1 MQVLPL
7 VALTLTTGLRL
18 SMNLQ
23 KEIGRPFEL
32 DDFVLS
38 AFCHPLF
45 DTDPVLV
52 VTGELTEEEV
62 TRLEASGA
70 VMVEEEPTVEATTS
84 IRHKREDI
92 EASGLERSADEDED
106 IIEETT
112 IETTTVANKTCK
124 AFDVCFGDQD
134 CPGGQCLGAFVG
146 KCNCNACL
154 DFWLCESDAACGGL
168 KGACNKITKTCD
180 CQAGFKA
187 AGFPLFVD
195 ALRGLCNQKS
205 CNKDN
210 AADECFGL
218 PCHFGRCNC

>member
-1 MQVLPL
+1 MQMLLV
-7 VALTLTTGLRL
+7 VALTLTT
-18 SMNLQ
+18 
-23 KEIGRPFEL
+23 
-32 DDFVLS
+32 

-70 VMVEEEPTVEATTS
+70 VMVEEEPSAEATTS
-84 IRHKREDI
+84 NRRKREDI
-92 EASGLERSADEDED
+92 EASGMERSADEEEEED
-106 IIEETT
+106 ITEETT
-112 IETTTVANKTCK
+112 VETTTVAKKTCK
-124 AFDVCFGDQD
+124 AFDVCYGDED

>member
-7 VALTLTTGLRL
+7 VALTLTT
-18 SMNLQ
+18 
-23 KEIGRPFEL
+23 
-32 DDFVLS
+32 